1 MPTFKLSYEQIVQAA
16 TEKSE
21 CFPWGYKDYIKVDG
35 AWVLSHLL
43 IVDRLL
49 GRPTRST
56 RTLARWKSSPG
67 KESSDEHPTLSVLDR
82 S

>member
-43 IVDRLL
+43 IVDRLS
-49 GRPTRST
+49 GKTYKVYPDTRPMEVIT
-56 RTLARWKSSPG
+56 WKG
-67 KESSDEHPTLSVLDR
+67 IIR
-82 S
+82 